1 VAGELARA
9 GTVAIVDLG
18 STPVSRARLRPFSFS
33 EENMRI
39 GIGGMFLVLTAAV
52 GCSDYQQ
59 MLTATNSLWR
69 VRAVTDRGEVADC
82 RLISRVDSNDS
93 LRGCGLTV
101 QPTVEE
107 CLRYQVA
114 SAGGDTLLMNGL
126 VGEAYGCSGR
136 STAPPTTSA
145 QGLAPPST
153 SAATPTPGVTTF
165 PRRRQVEFVAQ
176 RDAVKG
182 CVYLDEV
189 DVKANCPNG
198 SGESKDCLA
207 SRAIESGGNTIL
219 LEGDGA
225 QIFACKA
232 SP

>member
-1 VAGELARA
+1 
-9 GTVAIVDLG
+9 
-18 STPVSRARLRPFSFS
+18 
-33 EENMRI
+33 MRI
-39 GIGGMFLVLTAAV
+39 AIGGVFLLLAAAV

-59 MLTATNSLWR
+59 RLTATNSIWS

-82 RLISRVDSNDS
+82 RLIGRVDSNDS

-107 CLRYQVA
+107 CLRYQVTF
-114 SAGGDTLLMNGL
+114 AGGDTLLMNGV
-126 VGEAYGCSGR
+126 VGEAYDCRGR
-136 STAPPTTSA
+136 STARPTASA
-145 QGLAPPST
+145 PKPAPPST
-153 SAATPTPGVTTF
+153 SAATPTPGVTTS
-165 PRRRQVEFVAQ
+165 PRTEQVEFVTG
-176 RDAVKG
+176 RNAVRG

-189 DVKANCPNG
+189 DVKTACPK
-198 SGESKDCLA
+198 SEESKECLA
-207 SRAIESGGNTIL
+207 DRAIESGGNTIL